1 MRTYNYSTLIAGKR
15 AFLEAQLEGDDM
27 RWKVYLR
34 IQDYMPARMQ
44 IGYLVGARRR
54 WLAHFPEKARVAS
67 ECRSAKEA
75 CILLAEHAATLP
87 SVQGF
92 FPRSAS

>member
-1 MRTYNYSTLIAGKR
+1 MRTYHYSTFIAGKR
-15 AFLEAQLEGDDM
+15 AFLEAQREGDDQ

-34 IQDYMPARMQ
+34 IQDYMLARMQ
-44 IGYLVGARRR
+44 IGYLVGVHRQ
-54 WLAHFPEKARVAS
+54 WCAHFPEKARPAV

-87 SVQGF
+87 SVQAYL
-92 FPRSAS
+92 PRSVS